1 LEVKHMAGAKAQSK
15 MSVLPGTVEMVT
27 CFIMAPMPHPFA
39 IGVYV
44 RSVRMSVVIPKVAL
58 LSRMILLVCRG

>member
-1 LEVKHMAGAKAQSK
+1 MPAIGLAGKSGLRDAY
-15 MSVLPGTVEMVT
+15 VEMVT